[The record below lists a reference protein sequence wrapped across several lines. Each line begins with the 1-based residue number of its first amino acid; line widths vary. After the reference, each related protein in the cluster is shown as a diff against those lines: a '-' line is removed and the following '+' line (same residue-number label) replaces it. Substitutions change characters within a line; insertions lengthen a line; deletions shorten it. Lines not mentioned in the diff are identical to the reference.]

1 MCDDDKDDICGIH
14 DGDDFCC
21 IATQMGG
28 WGDDSWENDTEWDDA
43 GGIERYRH
51 HIQHHHHHR
60 HHVFLPLFPHNF
72 LAQKGQSR
80 VWGRCFGAKIQFLFE
95 MV

>member
-1 MCDDDKDDICGIH
+1 MYVNTYIVLTIATTISKLQCVNMVKMIFCGIH

-51 HIQHHHHHR
+51 HIQHHHHDR
-60 HHVFLPLFPHNF
+60 HHIF
-72 LAQKGQSR
+72 
-80 VWGRCFGAKIQFLFE
+80 
-95 MV
+95 

>member
-1 MCDDDKDDICGIH
+1 MCDYDKDDICGIH

-60 HHVFLPLFPHNF
+60 HHVFSSSFPSQF
-72 LAQKGQSR
+72 
-80 VWGRCFGAKIQFLFE
+80 FGPKRTK
-95 MV
+95 

>member
-80 VWGRCFGAKIQFLFE
+80 VWGRCFRAKIQFLFE